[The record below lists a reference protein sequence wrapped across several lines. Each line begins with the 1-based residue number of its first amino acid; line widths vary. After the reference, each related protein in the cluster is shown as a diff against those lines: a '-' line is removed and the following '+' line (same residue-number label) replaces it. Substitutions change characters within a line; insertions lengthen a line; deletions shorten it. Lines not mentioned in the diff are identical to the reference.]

1 MKVKLHERV
10 PIWLQ
15 YFLKGTFI
23 SLTADNNEIYSG
35 FESSLNQNADV
46 KTQIFSVQNCFAL
59 SNICM
64 IFIFARQDKIPN
76 FEISKINKNS
86 SLPIF

>member
-35 FESSLNQNADV
+35 FESSLNRNADV
-46 KTQIFSVQNCFAL
+46 
-59 SNICM
+59 
-64 IFIFARQDKIPN
+64 N
-76 FEISKINKNS
+76 FFGSK
-86 SLPIF
+86 LLCT